1 MAGVVSGSPPPVSP
15 VERPSFRCCSRPI
28 QPTPFEAIKA
38 TSRPILLNE
47 RALRRGSS
55 PIDRRRGIRPRS
67 SRSASQTSPPRPREK
82 DRSKVQE
89 NDAGS
94 AGPHEPG
101 RSQAMRMVAR
111 RTGAIVVVAI
121 LAVTVGRGLP
131 AMAQGR
137 GNILTLALHFYP
149 STLDPA
155 IGVAGPHYRV
165 FVNTYEGLIGYERGT
180 AKVVPSLAQS
190 WTASPDLTTY
200 TFKLRPGV
208 QFHDGTTLDA
218 EAVKLSFDRVKK

>member
-1 MAGVVSGSPPPVSP
+1 
-15 VERPSFRCCSRPI
+15 
-28 QPTPFEAIKA
+28 
-38 TSRPILLNE
+38 
-47 RALRRGSS
+47 
-55 PIDRRRGIRPRS
+55 
-67 SRSASQTSPPRPREK
+67 
-82 DRSKVQE
+82 
-89 NDAGS
+89 
-94 AGPHEPG
+94 
-101 RSQAMRMVAR
+101 MRMVAR
-111 RTGAIVVVAI
+111 RIGAIVLVGI
-121 LAVTVGRGLP
+121 LAITVGRGWP

-190 WTASPDLTTY
+190 WTSSPDLTTY

-218 EAVKLSFDRVKK
+218 EAVKLSFDRVKKRLHDHRVESAAGLLGEQAARLVPGGRRGVEVRWRERGALE